1 MLKIYIKAT
10 DLLDRLRTDKDG
22 VVSFE
27 YVVVAG
33 AVVAAVV
40 AAFGS
45 FGGGKTG
52 ALGTALTGGL
62 NAIIG
67 QLPSS

>member
-1 MLKIYIKAT
+1 MSIRAAEF
-10 DLLDRLRTDKDG
+10 LDRMRMDKDG

-45 FGGGKTG
+45 FAGGSSG
-52 ALGTALTGGL
+52 ALGTALTNGL
-62 NAIIG
+62 TAIIG
-67 QLPSS
+67 MLPTS